1 MREDKT
7 EGKKDTDYRESRKIE
22 RETKNDKLQ
31 FINNMFPKTSIGISC
46 EIKQKILPLMFSEK

>member
-22 RETKNDKLQ
+22 RETKNDKL
-31 FINNMFPKTSIGISC
+31 
-46 EIKQKILPLMFSEK
+46 